1 MHRRRCAYT
10 SGRAL
15 RNPHTGMEGME
26 PSEQSQKIESVKV
39 TRLIRKLINQRANAL
54 AQTEQ
59 STWVGRM
66 IEEVADGRLRIEDIQ
81 RWRP

>member
-1 MHRRRCAYT
+1 
-10 SGRAL
+10 
-15 RNPHTGMEGME
+15 
-26 PSEQSQKIESVKV
+26 VKV